1 MLKQYVIHYE
11 VVRESDRLHLRG
23 GYVTAYGTDK
33 RDARRYV
40 REQMLLYSGESLRIK
55 KVE

>member
-1 MLKQYVIHYE
+1 MMKQYVIHYE
-11 VVRESDRLHLRG
+11 VVRKRDRLHLRG

-40 REQMLLYSGESLRIK
+40 REQMSLHSDESLRIK